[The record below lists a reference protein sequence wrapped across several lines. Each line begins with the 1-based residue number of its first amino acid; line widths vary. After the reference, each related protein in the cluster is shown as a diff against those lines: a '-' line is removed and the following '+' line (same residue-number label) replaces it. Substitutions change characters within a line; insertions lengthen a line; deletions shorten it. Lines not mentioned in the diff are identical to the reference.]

1 MNDVADSATPATA
14 WRWGEF
20 LLIPARRRLLRGGVQ
35 VDLEDRTLDL
45 LILLLQHP
53 EQALDK
59 QDVIA
64 AIWGK
69 RPVSD
74 ATLRQLVF
82 KARRAVCDDGDHQH
96 TISTLYGRSLQ
107 WVTTVEIVD
116 DPGDL
121 PGIEESASPGP
132 LPEEAPL
139 AESASDTP
147 DSFPDQPQPP
157 ASEPGEPA
165 KRVPP
170 SARVQWLVGAVCAL
184 VVVVAIVHI
193 GDTSGWWQRIAEVPA
208 TAVAAQTYP
217 PPARPATTAAPS
229 TPADGRVT
237 IAVLPFLGMDTK
249 GDSYLTDG
257 LTEELISRLGRFP
270 DLRVAA
276 RTSSFVFRDKP
287 VDIREAAHK
296 LGVANVVEGSVQRSG
311 ERLRIRVALVS
322 AKDGYQLWSAEY
334 DPAAGDLL
342 KVEDEIAT
350 AVIKELHPKL
360 DANAL
365 AVLHSMGQRPATRPA
380 AHDFYLVGLQYLSR
394 RTLPDIHEAL
404 LYFRRA
410 IQVDSDYASA
420 WSGVATA
427 YNLLREHNSD
437 LPPDTYYPEALDA
450 AQKAVALDPQ
460 LARAHLALALLHEAH
475 WEWVPAE
482 REFQLALKLDPSDA
496 TTHQRYGA
504 FQWYKRDPKKALAE
518 LRLAHDLDPLSPITN
533 TDLARTLLF
542 DDQVDAAIA
551 QFQTTIKLDP
561 GFALAHLLLAQA
573 YMGKGR
579 HPDAVKEARTA
590 IALLPTPTPSSY
602 LSVYGVAL
610 FYNGDKAGA
619 RQQLQILE
627 ARSRQ
632 HYVSGASL
640 ALLQARVGSKDEMFA
655 NLARAEADHDALMR
669 PAVASTYSPWYGD
682 PRFNALLVKMGLPT
696 KY

>member
-1 MNDVADSATPATA
+1 MGDSAGVELSGTA
-14 WRWGEF
+14 WSWGGY
-20 LLIPARRRLLRGGVQ
+20 LLLPARRWLSCDGVQ
-35 VDLEDRTLDL
+35 VEVEGRALDL
-45 LILLLQHP
+45 IMYLLQHR
-53 EQALDK
+53 ERALDR
-59 QDVIA
+59 QEVID
-64 AIWGK
+64 AIWGR

-82 KARRAVCDDGDHQH
+82 RARRAVGDDGTRQH
-96 TISTLYGRSLQ
+96 TIRTLYGRSLQ
-107 WVTTVEIVD
+107 WVAPVELVFA
-116 DPGDL
+116 PDL
-121 PGIEESASPGP
+121 PA
-132 LPEEAPL
+132 
-139 AESASDTP
+139 
-147 DSFPDQPQPP
+147 
-157 ASEPGEPA
+157 
-165 KRVPP
+165 
-170 SARVQWLVGAVCAL
+170 
-184 VVVVAIVHI
+184 
-193 GDTSGWWQRIAEVPA
+193 A
-208 TAVAAQTYP
+208 TAVGGEPRAELPEINVTGGLAPGMPEPASTQGLTGEPPHPIDRKRRYLQAGAMLAVLAVVAGVCIAGKSHDWWRAAARRS
-217 PPARPATTAAPS
+217 PASAVVKASVPDAKPDSIVAPASAPA
-229 TPADGRVT
+229 ADGRVT
-237 IAVLPFLGMDTK
+237 LAVLPFLGMDTK

-287 VDIREAAHK
+287 VDIREAANK
-296 LGVANVVEGSVQRSG
+296 LGVDNIVEGSVQRSG
-311 ERLRIRVALVS
+311 DRLRIRVALVS

-360 DANAL
+360 DANSL
-365 AVLHSMGQRPATRPA
+365 AILHGMQKRPATNPA
-380 AHDFYLVGLQYLSR
+380 AHDFYLVGLQFLSR
-394 RTLPDIHEAL
+394 RTLPDIQQAL
-404 LYFRRA
+404 LYFRRS
-410 IQVDSDYASA
+410 IQADPGYASA

-437 LPPDTYYPEALDA
+437 SPPDTYYPEALNA

-475 WEWVPAE
+475 WEWADAE
-482 REFQLALKLDPSDA
+482 REYQVALQLDPSDPIA
-496 TTHQRYGA
+496 HQWYGA
-504 FQWYKRDPKKALAE
+504 YQWYKRDPKKALAE
-518 LRLAHDLDPLSPITN
+518 LRLAHDLDPLSPIIN

-542 DDQVDAAIA
+542 DGQVDAAIA
-551 QFQTTIKLDP
+551 QFQATIKLDP

-573 YMGKGR
+573 YMGKDR
-579 HPDAVKEARTA
+579 HADAVKEARAA

-610 FYNGDKAGA
+610 YFDGDRVGA

-632 HYVSGASL
+632 HYVSGGSL
-640 ALLQARVGSKDEMFA
+640 ALLQAFVGSKDEMFA
-655 NLARAEADHDALMR
+655 SLARAEADHDALMR

-682 PRFNALLVKMGLPT
+682 PRFNALLVKMGLST